1 MDSSAGSLT
10 EKLKVFLK
18 IALFFTVGLVILYL
32 VYQRQDVAFRADC
45 AIKGIPDA
53 ECSLI
58 QKILSDIG
66 SANYFWVVITM
77 IIFMITNVLRALRW
91 KMMLQ
96 AMGYNPKFINLM
108 GTIMIN
114 YLANLGIPRSGE
126 VIRAG
131 LIAKYEDIPVEK
143 ALGTIFTDRIF
154 DVIMLAIVIG
164 LTMLLGG
171 SAFINYLDQNINLSD
186 KLSVVTNHPWWIV
199 LFITSVIAGF
209 VILIK
214 NKSRIRNTA
223 LGNKIIHVLKGFYDG
238 VQSVKHVSS
247 IPLFLV
253 YTVGIWVL
261 YFLMLYL
268 AFWSFEP
275 TAHLGPTAGL
285 VVFTFGSLGILIP
298 TPGGMGSY
306 HYLVGEALSMYGING
321 VDAFSFANIVFFSIQ
336 LFVNILFGIIALILL
351 PAINKR

>member
-1 MDSSAGSLT
+1 MDSSAGSHI
-10 EKLKVFLK
+10 EKLRVFLK
-18 IALFFTVGLVILYL
+18 IAVFFTVGLVILYL

-45 AIKGIPDA
+45 AIKGTPDA

-91 KMMLQ
+91 KMMLV

-164 LTMLLGG
+164 LTMILGG
-171 SAFINYLDQNINLSD
+171 SDFINYMDQNVNFSE
-186 KLSVVTNHPWWIV
+186 KLNILTQNPMWIA
-199 LFITSVIAGF
+199 LFAIITVGAF
-209 VILIK
+209 LLVIK
-214 NKSRIRNTA
+214 NKAKIRNTA

-253 YTVGIWVL
+253 YTVGIWLL
-261 YFLMLYL
+261 YYFMLYL
-268 AFWSFEP
+268 AFFSFEP
-275 TAHLGPTAGL
+275 TSHLGLTAGL

-306 HYLVGEALSMYGING
+306 HYLVGEALSMYGVQG
-321 VDAFSFANIVFFSIQ
+321 ADAFSFANIVFFSIQ
-336 LFVNILFGIIALILL
+336 LFVNILFGIIALIIL